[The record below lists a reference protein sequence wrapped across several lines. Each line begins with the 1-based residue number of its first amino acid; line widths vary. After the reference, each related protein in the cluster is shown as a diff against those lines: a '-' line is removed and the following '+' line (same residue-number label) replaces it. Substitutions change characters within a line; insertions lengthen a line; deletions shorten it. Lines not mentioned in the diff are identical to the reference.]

1 MIFIHRY
8 ELIRKKTA
16 NSQTQNLTQAGA
28 LLKVT
33 DSDNHFGVADI
44 CPWPSLGDLN
54 LEQEILQKGPLFQRA
69 VELAKKDLQARKNKM
84 NLISN
89 IQLKNHILVPEYKNF
104 DFKSVAGSVV
114 KIKGDLKITE
124 LANTLNKITDVRIRL
139 DFNFCLTEIEFRTFL
154 DLLKPE
160 TLKNI
165 DVVEDPFEFNF
176 KSWTELNQ
184 KITLALDWNPHHHQ
198 WKNLICK
205 PARGL
210 TKFFLYMTSVMD
222 HPVGVAHGIAI
233 AQNYPEMTH
242 GFLTNELYTDT
253 EFNEST
259 GFGIGYEKQLSDIV
273 WEPLI
278 DWSENS
284 PNHLMLSQKSSTE
297 EKNILSEMFEKFNQE
312 ISANNYFLIPS
323 SGSSQSIHQSVKLI
337 ALKKSAVLNS
347 ALRVNQQFEFT
358 EQMNWGCVL
367 PTHHVGGLGILARS
381 HLSGA
386 KVCFHD
392 WKKLMAAGITEWII
406 HNKIQIVS
414 LVPAQIYDLVQ
425 KNIECPQML
434 KTVFVGG
441 SELSLD
447 LAKQANQ
454 LRWPV
459 VQTYGMTES
468 ASMVAFKE
476 DHKNNFFEL
485 MNGVQIQD
493 SNLMCNSIASYSIQ
507 KSNNDIQITKYSDSI
522 QLSDQIQV
530 SGNQI
535 QFLGRMDDLIQISS
549 ETVSM
554 LELRSKLESVLIEYS
569 LQADDFALV
578 AIPDQRS
585 EKQIVLVCLVDSPIV
600 IQKFNSIVRPYEKIM
615 DQYLVKKIPRTDL
628 GKIKYGELAELIFS
642 FE

>member
-1 MIFIHRY
+1 MMFIHRY
-8 ELIRKKTA
+8 ELIRKSKS
-16 NSQTQNLTQAGA
+16 NQTQKGCLIKIMDQ
-28 LLKVT
+28 
-33 DSDNHFGVADI
+33 DNQMGVADI
-44 CPWPSLGDLN
+44 CPWPIFGDLT
-54 LEQEILQKGPLFQRA
+54 LDQELLQKGPLFQRA
-69 VELAKKDLQARKNKM
+69 LQLADKDLQARKNRIS
-84 NLISN
+84 LISN
-89 IQLKNHILVPEYKNF
+89 TKIKNHTLITDYKNF
-104 DFKSVAGSVV
+104 NFSSVVGSVV
-114 KIKGDLKITE
+114 KIKGDQNISE
-124 LANTLNKITDVRIRL
+124 LAKILNLISNVTIRL
-139 DFNFCLTEIEFRTFL
+139 DFNFCLTESEFKIFL
-154 DLLKPE
+154 DLLSDQAI
-160 TLKNI
+160 KNI
-165 DVVEDPFEFNF
+165 NVIEDPFPFNL
-176 KSWTELNQ
+176 KSWSELNQ
-184 KITLALDWNPHHHQ
+184 KITLALDWNPQNYQ

-205 PARGL
+205 PVR
-210 TKFFLYMTSVMD
+210 KMSDSFLYMTSAMD

-233 AQNYPEMTH
+233 AQNHPEMTH
-242 GFLTNELYTDT
+242 GFLTNDLYAETG
-253 EFNEST
+253 FNDSI
-259 GFGIGYEKQLSDIV
+259 GFGIGYEKQLSELI

-406 HNKIQIVS
+406 HNKIQILS

-425 KNIECPQML
+425 KNIECPQVL

-507 KSNNDIQITKYSDSI
+507 KSNNDIQITEYSDSI

-535 QFLGRMDDLIQISS
+535 QVLGRTDDLIQISS

-628 GKIKYGELAELIFS
+628 GKIKYGELAELIVS